1 MEKEYGRTHTKTQ
14 IVSTEKKGSI
24 CSSSFPEHARPK
36 GRRRNLALTFRIDTQ
51 KCKRGAVKI
60 SSTWQTDML
69 CRKILLSG
77 SAAKTS
83 LQPNAAWCQKS
94 LKHFSARGIH
104 HAERLALF
112 LHQKYY
118 PAWTSDPFT
127 VSLGD
132 DGIHMGPI
140 ILFFFFLT
148 ILDYLCRGGELC
160 LSTLVPF

>member
-1 MEKEYGRTHTKTQ
+1 
-14 IVSTEKKGSI
+14 
-24 CSSSFPEHARPK
+24 
-36 GRRRNLALTFRIDTQ
+36 
-51 KCKRGAVKI
+51 
-60 SSTWQTDML
+60 ML

-140 ILFFFFLT
+140 ILFFFFSLSYYSGLIYAGET
-148 ILDYLCRGGELC
+148 LPEHTCTFLAKVRSRSVTQICTGELPNPNRVFGEKWEFK
-160 LSTLVPF
+160 TLLKRTVILKC